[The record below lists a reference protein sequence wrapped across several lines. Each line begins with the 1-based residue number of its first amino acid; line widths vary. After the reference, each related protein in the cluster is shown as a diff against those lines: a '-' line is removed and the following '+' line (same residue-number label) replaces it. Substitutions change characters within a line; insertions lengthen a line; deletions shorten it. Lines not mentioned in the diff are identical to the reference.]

1 MFAVR
6 NVSGSGY
13 PVEITNILTHYS
25 SFDFVKKWSDSKLLN
40 LRMNFSA
47 HDSFFIFAWFEFF
60 LVQILIFVYFI
71 SVRVDRG
78 VEQILLKEQRY
89 RKEINVKSLYFP
101 GLKIITNSKLNGI
114 VGIIKG
120 ITAKFVFSWT

>member
-1 MFAVR
+1 M
-6 NVSGSGY
+6 
-13 PVEITNILTHYS
+13 ILFY
-25 SFDFVKKWSDSKLLN
+25 FCVI
-40 LRMNFSA
+40 RV
-47 HDSFFIFAWFEFF
+47 F

-114 VGIIKG
+114 IKG

>member
-1 MFAVR
+1 MFRLQTV
-6 NVSGSGY
+6 
-13 PVEITNILTHYS
+13 
-25 SFDFVKKWSDSKLLN
+25 
-40 LRMNFSA
+40 
-47 HDSFFIFAWFEFF
+47 

-101 GLKIITNSKLNGI
+101 GLKIITNSKLN
-114 VGIIKG
+114 VIIKG
-120 ITAKFVFSWT
+120 MTANFVFSWT